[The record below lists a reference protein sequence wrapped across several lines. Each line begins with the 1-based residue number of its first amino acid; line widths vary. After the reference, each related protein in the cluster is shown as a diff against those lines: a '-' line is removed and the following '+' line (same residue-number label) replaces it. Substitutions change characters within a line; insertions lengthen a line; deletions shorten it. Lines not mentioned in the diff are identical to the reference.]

1 MTAVGLKPQAQ
12 DTNPAEGARMLV
24 NPSRRAVL
32 SCISPACI
40 KNNRPI

>member
-1 MTAVGLKPQAQ
+1 
-12 DTNPAEGARMLV
+12 MLV